1 MYIFKCCFK
10 NHTTS
15 PLRSPIEHP
24 SKSSNCSPTSTAT
37 PKKVGSTPDTPTAT
51 CPSVEMDDAVKQNED
66 NVKEPG
72 TEKTK
77 DTRQPQDNGQ
87 PRDNG
92 QPEENRHPSV
102 IMNQPSTAMG
112 QPHSE
117 KSLEVDLLTGRGVK
131 YVYCMMNK
139 CITFK
144 IRAKKKDV
152 NYAKKRRKLCK
163 KDVNYAKK
171 DVNYAKKRRKLCKKR
186 RKLCKKDVNYAKKT

>member
-1 MYIFKCCFK
+1 MYIFKYCFK

-72 TEKTK
+72 TAEKTK
-77 DTRQPQDNGQ
+77 DIRQPQDNGQ

-102 IMNQPSTAMG
+102 IMDQPSTAMG

-131 YVYCMMNK
+131 YVYCIVTIQYYCMMNE
-139 CITFK
+139 CIMFK
-144 IRAKKKDV
+144 IRGKKT
-152 NYAKKRRKLCK
+152 
-163 KDVNYAKK
+163 
-171 DVNYAKKRRKLCKKR
+171 
-186 RKLCKKDVNYAKKT
+186 DVNYAKKT